1 MKQSNPHA
9 TTSVLSLIA
18 ITAGAVSAALVIMF
32 VGLFFT
38 MMSISADTQVS
49 VTMSNQGW
57 DRGIV
62 RVSDHSGV
70 ALTNGIKPTRKMTK
84 GHYMDALLRDEGKQ
98 HSDIS
103 SEQPAPSGNA
113 AHIYVISAT
122 IKLPSRD
129 VRLIQI

>member
-1 MKQSNPHA
+1 MKQSNSHA
-9 TTSVLSLIA
+9 ATSALSLIA

-32 VGLFFT
+32 VGFFLT
-38 MMSISADTQVS
+38 MISISADTQVS

-70 ALTNGIKPTRKMTK
+70 ALTHGIKPTQKMTK

-103 SEQPAPSGNA
+103 SDPASSANA

-122 IKLPSRD
+122 IKLPSGD

>member
-9 TTSVLSLIA
+9 ATSALSLIA

-49 VTMSNQGW
+49 VTMSNRGW
-57 DRGIV
+57 DRSIV
-62 RVSDHSGV
+62 RVSDHFGV
-70 ALTNGIKPTRKMTK
+70 ELEHKIKPTRKMTK

-122 IKLPSRD
+122 TKLPFRD